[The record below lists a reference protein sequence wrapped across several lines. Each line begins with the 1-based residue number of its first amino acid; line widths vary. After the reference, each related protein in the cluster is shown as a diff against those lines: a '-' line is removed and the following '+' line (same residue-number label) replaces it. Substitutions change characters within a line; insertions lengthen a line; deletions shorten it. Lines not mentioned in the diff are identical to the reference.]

1 MKHIIK
7 FDKFFEDRY
16 EQHVL
21 DLFNFRDK
29 PKKEDTK
36 PQSIKETP
44 KQEIKKP
51 DNKISGKF
59 NIITAIK
66 RNNNDE
72 IIFKYDDN
80 IFKYTNDNGDVK
92 ILDTNKNNI
101 YPSTN
106 LGVKLFVYIAD
117 LKMDKKINYISL

>member
-51 DNKISGKF
+51 DNKIY
-59 NIITAIK
+59 NVNNTIK
-66 RNNNDE
+66 
-72 IIFKYDDN
+72 
-80 IFKYTNDNGDVK
+80 
-92 ILDTNKNNI
+92 
-101 YPSTN
+101 
-106 LGVKLFVYIAD
+106 
-117 LKMDKKINYISL
+117 SL